1 MKRRDAIKIGL
12 LAGGAGVL
20 APDSAR
26 AQDANEDLLKY
37 LCPPDGFPDELT
49 YVPSPPA
56 ATFEAPLFVPPI
68 MTPVDTLTPPPDPKA
83 HQHYD
88 EFLPKNLYQ
97 IHQREFRWPYHTD
110 PIYTA
115 MGGSVSWGF
124 GAENTQWLQAGQEW
138 IDAHQAAGSWSPQ
151 GGPWTPGPFYRETY
165 GDPVLVRMVNDLP
178 PVGVSRATFALPST
192 SIHLHNGHT
201 ASESDGNPQDWIDS
215 GEFWD
220 HHYGNFPSGFDP
232 REKLS
237 TLWYHDHRL
246 DFTAS
251 NVYAGLS
258 GFYCLFDEYD
268 TGDETTGWRL
278 PSGEYDIPLMLHD
291 VMFKVANYNGVE
303 QAEADF
309 STFNTDG
316 WLGDQITV
324 NRTIRPYLT
333 VKKRQ
338 YRFRIVNGGPSRF
351 YQLFLKQIDPDT
363 WEPVKDLKFNVFTGD
378 GNFLP
383 EPVQAES
390 IYLSTAQRVDI
401 IIDFSEFE
409 NGDEI
414 AILNLLE
421 QTNGRGPSGRMLAP
435 DPAPDPNNQNQRYFK
450 TGVMLFKVEGEAEDN
465 SDPIDE
471 LLKKKYR
478 ELPAVDMSQ
487 VKFERYWSFDYD
499 GGLWTI
505 NGKVMGPFRV
515 DAGIEQGTA
524 EIWTFKNAGNDW
536 SHPIHNH
543 FTEFIILEINGEK
556 VYPDFYHS
564 TDQRVKDVKGRVE
577 TIEVFMGGP
586 RRDVATLL
594 PNDEIKVYA
603 KWNDFLGKHVMH
615 CHNVVHEDHAMMI
628 RWDIVEPG
636 KGFVG
641 SRAVTEVYKQGTPY
655 PDPRPP
661 SPPHLEERSA
671 QAKDVES
678 GENE

>member
-1 MKRRDAIKIGL
+1 MV
-12 LAGGAGVL
+12 VL
-20 APDSAR
+20 
-26 AQDANEDLLKY
+26 
-37 LCPPDGFPDELT
+37 
-49 YVPSPPA
+49 
-56 ATFEAPLFVPPI
+56 
-68 MTPVDTLTPPPDPKA
+68 
-83 HQHYD
+83 
-88 EFLPKNLYQ
+88 
-97 IHQREFRWPYHTD
+97 
-110 PIYTA
+110 TA
-115 MGGSVSWGF
+115 VG
-124 GAENTQWLQAGQEW
+124 
-138 IDAHQAAGSWSPQ
+138 AAGSH
-151 GGPWTPGPFYRETY
+151 
-165 GDPVLVRMVNDLP
+165 V
-178 PVGVSRATFALPST
+178 A
-192 SIHLHNGHT
+192 
-201 ASESDGNPQDWIDS
+201 
-215 GEFWD
+215 
-220 HHYGNFPSGFDP
+220 

-258 GFYCLFDEYD
+258 GFYCLFDKYD

-465 SDPIDE
+465 SDPI
-471 LLKKKYR
+471 
-478 ELPAVDMSQ
+478 
-487 VKFERYWSFDYD
+487 
-499 GGLWTI
+499 GL
-505 NGKVMGPFRV
+505 ND
-515 DAGIEQGTA
+515 DA
-524 EIWTFKNAGNDW
+524 
-536 SHPIHNH
+536 
-543 FTEFIILEINGEK
+543 
-556 VYPDFYHS
+556 
-564 TDQRVKDVKGRVE
+564 
-577 TIEVFMGGP
+577 
-586 RRDVATLL
+586 
-594 PNDEIKVYA
+594 
-603 KWNDFLGKHVMH
+603 
-615 CHNVVHEDHAMMI
+615 
-628 RWDIVEPG
+628 
-636 KGFVG
+636 
-641 SRAVTEVYKQGTPY
+641 PY
-655 PDPRPP
+655 QIFNPDPFSRLQE
-661 SPPHLEERSA
+661 H
-671 QAKDVES
+671 
-678 GENE
+678 G